1 MDKLVF
7 AQKFPFSP
15 KAKEALKQLN
25 IDVNNIP
32 QSAIKKAALIISRA
46 FTNNPYYF
54 DPLASKENIE
64 IELMAFPV
72 AKMLVSLMKTP
83 NLPQKLAL
91 FYHKSTFNYLIESKN
106 FNDEA
111 TELMQDLRIDFK
123 FFEGKG
129 FFVEVS
135 LLDFLQI
142 HFIDEEIKLV
152 NLPVVNGRVLLNNN
166 SFARFLAEVAYQR
179 IIDSL
184 PIPAEEIPKS
194 FQALARSIDS
204 QLVVVE
210 KKNFDLKLSGK
221 IDSTLFPPCMLNLY
235 NNQLGGKKLSYIERL
250 TLASFLYQL
259 GMNREEMLLVFSK
272 SPDFDKK
279 IAMYHI
285 EKIFEKQLSAPA
297 CRKIAE
303 QGLRVKECEKECT
316 VKHPLQYYISKLRLK
331 NRKSNFQKSIA
342 FEKSAALQKNSV
354 KNFSGVN

>member
-1 MDKLVF
+1 MNKMVF
-7 AQKFPFSP
+7 SQRFPFSP
-15 KAKEALKQLN
+15 KAKEVLKQLN
-25 IDVNNIP
+25 IDVNNVP

-46 FTNNPYYF
+46 FTNNPYSF
-54 DPLASKENIE
+54 DPLASNENIE
-64 IELMAFPV
+64 IELMAFPI
-72 AKMLVSLMKTP
+72 AKMLVSLMRTP
-83 NLPQKLAL
+83 NMPQKLAL

-106 FNDEA
+106 FNDDV
-111 TELMQDLRIDFK
+111 TELAQDLRIDFALP
-123 FFEGKG
+123 EGKG
-129 FFVEVS
+129 FFAEVS

-184 PIPAEEIPKS
+184 PIPAEQIPKS
-194 FQALARSIDS
+194 FQSLARSIDS
-204 QLVVVE
+204 QLSVVE

-221 IDSTLFPPCMLNLY
+221 IDSNLFPPCMSSLY
-235 NNQLGGKKLSYIERL
+235 NNQLGGKKLSYVERL

-259 GMNREEMLLVFSK
+259 GMTREEMLLVFSK

-279 IAMYHI
+279 IAAYHI

-303 QGLRVKECEKECT
+303 QGLRVKECDKECT

-331 NRKSNFQKSIA
+331 NRKSNSQKIGN
-342 FEKSAALQKNSV
+342 FGKNNAES
-354 KNFSGVN
+354 FSGGN